1 MAIVELWLL
10 GMLICAVFG
19 AGMGMV
25 AYAVMQIGRTL
36 WQLVRHEVALAWWA
50 VANRREL
57 ARDSAAALAAF
68 DHHVVRVMASIY
80 LGGLR

>member
-19 AGMGMV
+19 AGMGLV
-25 AYAVMQIGRTL
+25 AYAAMQIGRTL
-36 WQLVRHEVALAWWA
+36 WQLARHELSLAWWA

>member
-19 AGMGMV
+19 AGMGLV
-25 AYAVMQIGRTL
+25 AYAAMQIGRTL